1 MRQAAGL
8 KTPVVASINADT
20 RMPAAYL
27 VTFLVAVALGTG
39 LVG

>member
-8 KTPVVASINADT
+8 KTPVVASINADM
-20 RMPAAYL
+20 RMPGPYL
-27 VTFLVAVALGTG
+27 VTFLVAVALGAG